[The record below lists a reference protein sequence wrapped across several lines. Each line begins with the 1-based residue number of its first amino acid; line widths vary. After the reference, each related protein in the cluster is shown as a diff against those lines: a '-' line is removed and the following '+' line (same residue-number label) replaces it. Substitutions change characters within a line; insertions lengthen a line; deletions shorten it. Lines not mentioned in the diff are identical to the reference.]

1 MSDLAP
7 PSNPSSSRRVNAGFL
22 QAGLSMGDAVSRF
35 NDILEGDSGLIS
47 PQ

>member
-1 MSDLAP
+1 MSGEWSAP
-7 PSNPSSSRRVNAGFL
+7 PSNGRRVEARFL

-35 NDILEGDSGLIS
+35 NDKLKGNPGLIS